1 MATESVPKHE
11 HKNSHSSYKSD
22 NGNKSGSLHHLAYK
36 TPQYSSTSAGPGGTP
51 GSGSLPFNTQSRP
64 KLMMRASHVSTYFSH
79 EGLIHL
85 SGEDNTKADNN
96 VKFNPKMT
104 ANTLEPIESEVYRGP
119 RTNNSSGLLYNV
131 RAKKEIASIDAIH
144 DNQTHAVVCAGKS
157 HLGYYRFSPEDNSI
171 VCTYDVVKSYNSQ
184 YNSIQ
189 SKRGRPIKFSTI
201 ADVKTGFQQ
210 YSNYVAICSNSTN
223 ISLYDISRRQNY
235 DSAVISSLSEHTRS
249 INGFDFNMIQTHL
262 MLSGGQ
268 DGCIKIWDLRSNSA
282 QKRSSGCD
290 ININTTFGSIRDTKW
305 MPGYNFASFNDK
317 FTQEMRSHNG
327 YKFASIH
334 DSGAILKFDM
344 RQPHQPERKIN
355 AHSGPGLCINWHPH
369 KDYIVSGGR
378 DGKCSLWYFGDKSG
392 GDSSGIPSSQSYN
405 PHQGVFPN
413 SNTNSN
419 LAVVYPETTI
429 NVGSPITKLKFR
441 PSYDKNVYNSM
452 LAVSCMGDEAR
463 VSIHSLGRRY
473 IPKHVLET
481 SAPAIGLVWWD
492 SDVVFN
498 IDKNNFINGWDIS
511 KEPTVLENLSPI
523 TAAWRDIDG
532 YGFTYINQDVGSY
545 KSTQDIGKM
554 ASTGKRERPLRK
566 DSPQTAPNTTPS
578 SGIMN
583 KLGMSHMNMT
593 TDKLPPK
600 LNHTYSSKSLLS
612 TNSYKSGSTTSLK
625 SGMSSNSTEK
635 SPYIITLD
643 LPYIFNGM
651 RHKQLAR
658 MQKEVLDPTA
668 NIFKETPVEMFK
680 YLVRELDFSLGNEK
694 KESDSKVSSDHDST
708 KTEDEKEKEDLM
720 KKFGFTENATWTALV
735 NKTADE
741 KDSINDDKKFTTD
754 TLDRNSSKETIES
767 TDISEVESH
776 ISSTL
781 HQNKKEAEISKLSEA
796 LQKPRINRKHR
807 IKLLLKLVGTVN
819 HNATVYSDIGDLPN
833 FKIWILIRDSLLWD
847 LKKMD
852 VLDEN
857 DMIEDM
863 NSKNLSKESFL
874 DNDTHLA
881 PVSDESLYS
890 SRIVSSG
897 GESTSLL
904 EEHPQALD
912 EENEAAA
919 KQHISIL
926 QKQLKANKDILRKE
940 SQEGPNLKESDIVS
954 SEAGNEMTSPSK
966 TMDKSI
972 RSQSEGEKINDEGIP
987 ILRNRKDRLSF
998 IDTFMTER
1006 RPMGGFSDANT
1017 SNRYS
1022 LSAINSSPQSK
1033 LSSIHSLTSGY
1044 MHGPFMNKMLSHMN
1058 SPKGP
1063 NNLSSVNNFLEDP
1076 SILSSSDEDLLDS
1089 RFISHSSRN
1098 KNVALP
1104 PWNTRTFIQQ
1114 LYKKAV
1120 ESGNTLLGVNILLL
1134 FHNIYDIVPEEVVK
1148 NSLAEFV
1155 TILHRF
1161 ETFEIAAALLKH
1173 CPWDDIMGE
1182 ETGHSS
1188 AIQIYCDRCQKPLIN
1203 ELSKENFTRERNQ
1216 KCGKGKL
1223 KTSVEEEEEASK
1235 NGDDPM
1241 KRFGYWYCDNC
1252 KKPNS
1257 LCVFCERPMKKLTIG
1272 LLSCGH
1278 EGHFDC
1284 YQQWFLD
1291 ENMDMCPAG
1300 CNIELNL

>member
-1 MATESVPKHE
+1 
-11 HKNSHSSYKSD
+11 
-22 NGNKSGSLHHLAYK
+22 
-36 TPQYSSTSAGPGGTP
+36 
-51 GSGSLPFNTQSRP
+51 
-64 KLMMRASHVSTYFSH
+64 MMRSSHVSTYFSH

-85 SGEDNTKADNN
+85 SGEDNTKSKKNSKLSPEIA
-96 VKFNPKMT
+96 T
-104 ANTLEPIESEVYRGP
+104 NTLEPIESEVYRGP

-144 DNQTHAVVCAGKS
+144 DSQAHAVVCAGKS

-171 VCTYDVVKSYNSQ
+171 ACTYDVVKSYNSQ

-290 ININTTFGSIRDTKW
+290 INITTTFGSIRDTKW

-344 RQPHQPERKIN
+344 RKPHQPERKIN

-369 KDYIVSGGR
+369 QDYIVSGGR

-392 GDSSGIPSSQSYN
+392 GENGMLSSQSHN
-405 PHQGVFPN
+405 PHQSGFSN
-413 SNTNSN
+413 SNANSN

-545 KSTQDIGKM
+545 KSTQEVGKTI
-554 ASTGKRERPLRK
+554 STAKRERQLRK
-566 DSPQTAPNTTPS
+566 DSPQTGSNTTPS

-593 TDKLPPK
+593 TDKIPPK
-600 LNHTYSSKSLLS
+600 LNPTYSSKSLLS
-612 TNSYKSGSTTSLK
+612 TNSYKSGSTSSLK
-625 SGMSSNSTEK
+625 SGISSISTEK

-658 MQKEVLDPTA
+658 MQREVVDPTA
-668 NIFKETPVEMFK
+668 NIFKETPVETFK

-694 KESDSKVSSDHDST
+694 KETDTKMSTDDHNST
-708 KTEDEKEKEDLM
+708 KSDDEKEKEDLM

-735 NKTADE
+735 NKKAED
-741 KDSINDDKKFTTD
+741 KDSKSDNNEFATD
-754 TLDRNSSKETIES
+754 ALDRRSSKETIES

-781 HQNKKEAEISKLSEA
+781 HQNKREAEISRLSEA

-819 HNATVYSDIGDLPN
+819 HNATVYSNIGDLPN

-857 DMIEDM
+857 DVAEDI
-863 NSKNLSKESFL
+863 NSNNLSKASFV
-874 DNDTHLA
+874 DNGTHSA
-881 PVSDESLYS
+881 PVYDESLYS
-890 SRIVSSG
+890 SRMVSSG
-897 GESTSLL
+897 GESASLL

-912 EENEAAA
+912 EENKAAA
-919 KQHISIL
+919 KQHISTL
-926 QKQLKANKDILRKE
+926 QKQLKANKDILTKE
-940 SQEGPNLKESDIVS
+940 SQEGHNLKDDEVANGEGKIEV
-954 SEAGNEMTSPSK
+954 GSPSK
-966 TMDKSI
+966 NMDKSV
-972 RSQSEGEKINDEGIP
+972 RSQSEGEKLNDQGIP

-1006 RPMGGFSDANT
+1006 RPMGGFSDANM
-1017 SNRYS
+1017 SHRYS

-1044 MHGPFMNKMLSHMN
+1044 LHGPFMNKMLSHMN
-1058 SPKGP
+1058 SPKAQ
-1063 NNLSSVNNFLEDP
+1063 NNLSAANDFLDDA
-1076 SILSSSDEDLLDS
+1076 SIISSSDEDLLDS
-1089 RFISHSSRN
+1089 RFIPNSTRN
-1098 KNVALP
+1098 KNVMLP

-1188 AIQIYCDRCQKPLIN
+1188 AIQTYCDRCQKPLIN
-1203 ELSKENFTRERNQ
+1203 ELSKENFTRERNL
-1216 KCGKGKL
+1216 KSGKAKL
-1223 KTSVEEEEEASK
+1223 KTSVGGELAIDQKE
-1235 NGDDPM
+1235 DDPM
-1241 KRFGYWYCDNC
+1241 QRFGYWYCDNC

-1257 LCVFCERPMKKLTIG
+1257 LCVFCERPMKKLAIG

-1291 ENMDMCPAG
+1291 EDMDMCPAG